1 MKKSVFIAVVGFLL
15 ILPLGF
21 IVLETKLFELRII
34 LERRKIL
41 NFSFSSE
48 ILRSKFEGIISN
60 KENIK
65 AEMKLNHLQ
74 SSLIGNTTSEL
85 SLEPTFVHETGAVL
99 INSVRSLSLKTGINL
114 HLNSSK
120 IRLLEHAFALERNQ
134 FYKEAYRTYEES
146 FDQFGKQ
153 SEEGGFIQLHQGF
166 CLAVQGEFDSALRP
180 LYEVIA
186 NHPSTLLS
194 SDAEIL
200 ISLILKAKQ
209 SVKEIE
215 NNLDDPEKRARAF
228 FAKGNYAKALEEIEK
243 AKINNPE
250 MNYIKGYSLEKT
262 GHQPEAIKEY
272 AALAFS
278 DKNKDIAIKANR
290 RLLML
295 GYYYNAGS
303 EIASLSDKNAERLGD
318 TSEAKEIKTSS
329 EKLKQPKAL
338 FDNGNS
344 DLKNEAL
351 NQELSKQNQ
360 ALLEDVIQKSN
371 QFLKKAEAPPPPKP
385 MIKIT
390 VADADPVYAFR
401 IVIEGDKAKL
411 FSSHFP
417 ITLPTFSIESI
428 SMDKNATKTTQLI
441 MTKDSIKQSFIKAS
455 VDDDSITLTD
465 KVSKKKIQINS
476 AIKIEVT
483 Q

>member
-1 MKKSVFIAVVGFLL
+1 MKKSVFIALIGFLL

-74 SSLIGNTTSEL
+74 SSMINNTNTTI
-85 SLEPTFVHETGAVL
+85 SLEPNLIHETGAVL
-99 INSVRSLSLKTGINL
+99 INSVRSLSLKAGINL
-114 HLNSSK
+114 HMNSSK

-180 LYEVIA
+180 LYEVKA
-186 NHPSTLLS
+186 NHPGTLLS

-209 SVKEIE
+209 SAKEIE
-215 NNLDDPEKRARAF
+215 NNLDDPEKRAKAY
-228 FAKGNYAKALEEIEK
+228 FAKGNYAKALEEIER

-250 MNYIKGYSLEKT
+250 INYIKGYSLEKT
-262 GHQPEAIKEY
+262 GHQSEAIREY

-318 TSEAKEIKTSS
+318 ASEAKEIKTSS
-329 EKLKQPKAL
+329 EKLKQPSRL
-338 FDNGNS
+338 LDNGDFES
-344 DLKNEAL
+344 KNEIL
-351 NQELSKQNQ
+351 ERDLSKQNQ
-360 ALLEDVIQKSN
+360 AMLEEVIQKSN
-371 QFLKKAEAPPPPKP
+371 QFLKKAEAPPPPKA
-385 MIKIT
+385 MIKI
-390 VADADPVYAFR
+390 VVSDSDPVYANQV
-401 IVIEGDKAKL
+401 VIEGDKARL

-428 SMDKNATKTTQLI
+428 SMDKNATKNSKLI
-441 MTKDSIKQSFIKAS
+441 MTKDSNKQSFLKAS
-455 VDDDSITLTD
+455 VDDDSITLMD
-465 KVSKKKIQINS
+465 KVSKKKVQINS
-476 AIKIEVT
+476 AIKIEVI

>member
-1 MKKSVFIAVVGFLL
+1 MKKSIFIAIFGFLL

-74 SSLIGNTTSEL
+74 SSIINTKEGVA
-85 SLEPTFVHETGAVL
+85 LEPSFLHETGALL
-99 INSVRSLSLKTGINL
+99 INSVRSLSLKAGINL

-146 FDQFGKQ
+146 FDQFGKT

-166 CLAVQGEFDSALRP
+166 CLAVQGEFDSALKP
-180 LYEVIA
+180 LLEVKA
-186 NHPSTLLS
+186 NHPGTLLS

-200 ISLILKAKQ
+200 ISLILKAKE
-209 SVKEIE
+209 SEKEIE
-215 NNLDDPEKRARAF
+215 TNLDDPEKRAKAF
-228 FAKGNYAKALEEIEK
+228 FAKGNYAKALEEIEV
-243 AKINNPE
+243 AKLNTPE
-250 MNYIKGYSLEKT
+250 LNYIKGYSLEKT

-272 AALAFS
+272 AGLAFS

-295 GYYYNAGS
+295 GYYYNAGT
-303 EIASLSDKNAERLGD
+303 EIATLSDKNAERLGD
-318 TSEAKEIKTSS
+318 ASEAKEIKVSS
-329 EKLKQPKAL
+329 EKLKQP
-338 FDNGNS
+338 S
-344 DLKNEAL
+344 KNLDDADDKKENLIQA
-351 NQELSKQNQ
+351 ELSKQNQ
-360 ALLEDVIQKSN
+360 AVLEEVIQKSN
-371 QFLKKAEAPPPPKP
+371 QFLKRAEIAAPKVL
-385 MIKIT
+385 IKII
-390 VADADPVYAFR
+390 VSDSNPVYATH
-401 IVIEGDKAKL
+401 IIINGDEAKL
-411 FSSHFP
+411 YSSHFP
-417 ITLPTFSIESI
+417 ITLPTYSIESI
-428 SMDKNATKTTQLI
+428 SMDKNATKDSKLV
-441 MTKDSIKQSFIKAS
+441 MVKDSTKQPFLKAS
-455 VDDDSITLTD
+455 VDDDSITIFD
-465 KVSKKKIQINS
+465 KTLKKKISINS
-476 AIKIEVT
+476 SIKIEVS

>member
-1 MKKSVFIAVVGFLL
+1 MKKSIAISIIGFLL

-74 SSLIGNTTSEL
+74 SSMIDSSRDSL
-85 SLEPTFVHETGAVL
+85 SLEPSFIHETGAVL
-99 INSVRSLSLKTGINL
+99 INSVRSLSLKAGINL

-146 FDQFGKQ
+146 FDQFGKE

-166 CLAVQGEFDSALRP
+166 CLAVQGEFDTALKP
-180 LYEVIA
+180 LYEVKA
-186 NHPSTLLS
+186 NHPGTLLS

-209 SVKEIE
+209 SEKEIE
-215 NNLDDPEKRARAF
+215 SSEDDPEKRARAY
-228 FAKGNYAKALEEIEK
+228 FAKGNYAKALEEIER
-243 AKINNPE
+243 ANINSPE

-272 AALAFS
+272 ASLAFS
-278 DKNKDIAIKANR
+278 DKNKEIAIKANR

-303 EIASLSDKNAERLGD
+303 EIANLSDKNAERLGD

-329 EKLKQPKAL
+329 EKLKQPSRLLDGVDERRDPKL
-338 FDNGNS
+338 DI
-344 DLKNEAL
+344 DI
-351 NQELSKQNQ
+351 SKKNQ
-360 ALLEDVIQKSN
+360 AVLEEVLQKST
-371 QFLKKAEAPPPPKP
+371 QFLKKVEAQAPPKAL
-385 MIKIT
+385 IKII
-390 VADADPVYAFR
+390 VSDADPVYANR
-401 IVIEGDKAKL
+401 IVINGDQTRL
-411 FSSHFP
+411 FSTHFP
-417 ITLPTFSIESI
+417 ITLPTYTIESI
-428 SMDKNATKTTQLI
+428 SMDKNATKDSKLV
-441 MTKDSIKQSFIKAS
+441 MTKDTNKQSFLRAS
-455 VDDDSITLTD
+455 FEDDTITVMD
-465 KVSKKKIQINS
+465 KTSKKKVPIDS
-476 AIKIEVT
+476 AIKIEVI

>member
-1 MKKSVFIAVVGFLL
+1 MKKSIAISIIGFLL

-74 SSLIGNTTSEL
+74 SSMINNSRDSV
-85 SLEPTFVHETGAVL
+85 SLEPSFLHEIGATL
-99 INSVRSLSLKTGINL
+99 INSVRSLSLKAGINL

-146 FDQFGKQ
+146 FDQFGKE

-166 CLAVQGEFDSALRP
+166 CLAVQGEFDTALKP
-180 LYEVIA
+180 LYEVKA
-186 NHPSTLLS
+186 NHPGTLLS

-200 ISLILKAKQ
+200 ISLILRAKQ
-209 SVKEIE
+209 SEKEIE
-215 NNLDDPEKRARAF
+215 SSEDDPEKRARAY
-228 FAKGNYAKALEEIEK
+228 FAKGNYAKALEEIER
-243 AKINNPE
+243 ANINSPE

-272 AALAFS
+272 ASLAFS
-278 DKNKDIAIKANR
+278 DKNKEIAIKANR

-318 TSEAKEIKTSS
+318 SSEAKEIKTSS
-329 EKLKQPKAL
+329 EKLKQP
-338 FDNGNS
+338 NRSS
-344 DLKNEAL
+344 DGEDR
-351 NQELSKQNQ
+351 QDSKLDVDISKKNQ
-360 ALLEDVIQKSN
+360 AVLDEVLQKST
-371 QFLKKAEAPPPPKP
+371 QFLKKMEAQAPPKAL
-385 MIKIT
+385 IKI
-390 VADADPVYAFR
+390 VVSDADPVYANR
-401 IVIEGDKAKL
+401 IVINGDQTKL
-411 FSSHFP
+411 FSTHFP
-417 ITLPTFSIESI
+417 ITLPTYTIESI
-428 SMDKNATKTTQLI
+428 SMDKNATKDSKLV
-441 MTKDSIKQSFIKAS
+441 MTKDSNKQSFLRAS
-455 VDDDSITLTD
+455 FEDDTITVSD
-465 KVSKKKIQINS
+465 KSSKKKVPIDS
-476 AIKIEVT
+476 AIKIEVV

>member
-1 MKKSVFIAVVGFLL
+1 MKKSVAISIIGFLL

-74 SSLIGNTTSEL
+74 SSMINNSQDAV
-85 SLEPTFVHETGAVL
+85 SLEPSFLHETGAVL
-99 INSVRSLSLKTGINL
+99 INSVRSLSLKAGINL

-146 FDQFGKQ
+146 FDQFGKE

-166 CLAVQGEFDSALRP
+166 CLAVQGEFDTALKP
-180 LYEVIA
+180 LYEVKA
-186 NHPSTLLS
+186 NHPGTLLS

-209 SVKEIE
+209 SEKEIE
-215 NNLDDPEKRARAF
+215 STEDDPEKRARAY
-228 FAKGNYAKALEEIEK
+228 FAKGNYAKALEEI
-243 AKINNPE
+243 ARANIDSPE

-272 AALAFS
+272 ASLAFS
-278 DKNKDIAIKANR
+278 DKNKEIAIKANR

-329 EKLKQPKAL
+329 EKLKQPSRSLDGSEENK
-338 FDNGNS
+338 NS
-344 DLKNEAL
+344 KLDIEI
-351 NQELSKQNQ
+351 SKKNQ
-360 ALLEDVIQKSN
+360 AVLDEVLQRSN
-371 QFLKKAEAPPPPKP
+371 QFLKKVEAQAPPKAQ
-385 MIKIT
+385 IKII
-390 VADADPVYAFR
+390 VSDADPVYANR
-401 IVIEGDKAKL
+401 IVINGDQTKL
-411 FSSHFP
+411 YSTHFP
-417 ITLPTFSIESI
+417 ITLPTYTIESI
-428 SMDKNATKTTQLI
+428 SMDKNATKDSKLV
-441 MTKDSIKQSFIKAS
+441 MTKDTNKQSFLKAS
-455 VDDDSITLTD
+455 FEEDTITVID
-465 KVSKKKIQINS
+465 KSSKTKVPINS
-476 AIKIEVT
+476 AIKIEVV

>member
-1 MKKSVFIAVVGFLL
+1 MKKSVFIAILGFLL

-74 SSLIGNTTSEL
+74 SSMINNTSSEL
-85 SLEPTFVHETGAVL
+85 SLEPTLVHETGAVL

-134 FYKEAYRTYEES
+134 FYKEAYRNYEES

-180 LYEVIA
+180 LYEVKD
-186 NHPSTLLS
+186 NHPGTLLS

-318 TSEAKEIKTSS
+318 ASEAKEIKTSS
-329 EKLKQPKAL
+329 EKLKQPSRL
-338 FDNGNS
+338 FDNGS
-344 DLKNEAL
+344 DSRNESL
-351 NQELSKQNQ
+351 NQEISKQNQ

-390 VADADPVYAFR
+390 VMDSDPVYANR
-401 IVIEGDKAKL
+401 IVIEGDKTRL

-441 MTKDSIKQSFIKAS
+441 MTKDSNKQSFIKAS

-476 AIKIEVT
+476 AIKIEVIH
-483 Q
+483 

>member
-1 MKKSVFIAVVGFLL
+1 MKKSVFIAVIGFLL

-74 SSLIGNTTSEL
+74 SSMINNTNSEI
-85 SLEPTFVHETGAVL
+85 SLEPTFIHETGAIL
-99 INSVRSLSLKTGINL
+99 INTVRSLSLKAGINL

-134 FYKEAYRTYEES
+134 FYKEAYSTYDDS

-180 LYEVIA
+180 LYEVKA
-186 NHPSTLLS
+186 NHPGTLLS

-278 DKNKDIAIKANR
+278 EKNKDIAIKANR

-318 TSEAKEIKTSS
+318 KSEANEIKTSS
-329 EKLKQPKAL
+329 EKLKQPSRSL
-338 FDNGNS
+338 DSGNP
-344 DLKNEAL
+344 DLRNEAL
-351 NQELSKQNQ
+351 NQEISRQNQ
-360 ALLEDVIQKSN
+360 ALLEEVIQKSN
-371 QFLKKAEAPPPPKP
+371 QFLKKAETPPPKP

-390 VADADPVYAFR
+390 VADADPVYANR

-441 MTKDSIKQSFIKAS
+441 MTKDSNKQSFIKAS

-465 KVSKKKIQINS
+465 KVSKKKVQINS